1 MNQATFVKFKS
12 AAALENYTEDFSH
25 INVRYNWMDT
35 RGSSDVMNDELFS
48 LSYLIQAIILVLH
61 VCTSDNLSKEIVE
74 VP

>member
-1 MNQATFVKFKS
+1 
-12 AAALENYTEDFSH
+12 
-25 INVRYNWMDT
+25 MDT

-48 LSYLIQAIILVLH
+48 LSYSIQAIILVLH

>member
-12 AAALENYTEDFSH
+12 AAALENYTEDFSQ

-48 LSYLIQAIILVLH
+48 LSY
-61 VCTSDNLSKEIVE
+61 
-74 VP
+74 